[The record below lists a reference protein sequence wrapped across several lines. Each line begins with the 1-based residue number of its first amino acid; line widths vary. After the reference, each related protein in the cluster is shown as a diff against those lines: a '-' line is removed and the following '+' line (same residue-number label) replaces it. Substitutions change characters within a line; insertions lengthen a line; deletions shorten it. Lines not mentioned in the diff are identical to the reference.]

1 MIAPA
6 FITHWRAVVPWA
18 ADHQVEHDLILSR
31 ALVEIFSEPGLHR
44 SLAFRGGTAIHKLI
58 LQAPLRYSDD
68 VDLVQIVSE
77 PIGETMRA
85 LRGRLDPVLGESQ
98 FERSR
103 ISHTAVYRF
112 ESEIPPKQPL
122 RLKIEINTRE
132 HFSVLGF
139 QTRAFTV
146 TSPWFTGS
154 ADLVTYHPDELYA
167 TKLRALYQREKGR
180 DLFDLAVGVERQI
193 LDPDAVIRC
202 CLEYLKAGRTRI
214 TRRQFA
220 DNLKA
225 KIKRPAFRGDTGPL
239 LAPGIAYD
247 PDVAYERVA
256 RDIIDRWPV
265 T

>member
-1 MIAPA
+1 VIAPA
-6 FITHWRAVVPWA
+6 FITHWRAVAPWA

-31 ALVEIFSEPGLHR
+31 VLVEIFSEPRLHR
-44 SLAFRGGTAIHKLI
+44 LLAFRGGTAIHKLT
-58 LQAPLRYSDD
+58 LPTPLRYSDD

-77 PIGETMRA
+77 PIGDTMRA
-85 LRGRLDPVLGESQ
+85 MRGRLDPLLGESQ

-112 ESEIPPKQPL
+112 ESEIPPTQPL

-139 QTRAFTV
+139 QKRVFAV
-146 TSPWFTGS
+146 ASPWFTGS

-180 DLFDLAVGVERQI
+180 DLFDLAVGLERQ
-193 LDPDAVIRC
+193 LLEPDAVIRC
-202 CLEYLKAGRTRI
+202 CLEYLKAGRTPV

-225 KIKRPAFRGDTGPL
+225 KIKRPAFRGDIVPL
-239 LAPGIAYD
+239 LAPGTTYD
-247 PDVAYERVA
+247 PDVAYERVVGGL
-256 RDIIDRWPV
+256 IDRWPMR
-265 T
+265 